1 MELVTPGIGLVFWML
16 FTFTIV
22 LILLKKYAW
31 KPVLKMIKEREESI
45 DGALKMADKAK
56 EDMAKLQSDNEK
68 ILADARKER
77 DNLLKDAREVKEK
90 IISEAKQQAGV
101 EANKLIDNAKAS
113 IHNEKMAALSEI
125 KNQIAFLSVDIAE
138 KILQK
143 ELSAGSRQKEYIESL
158 IKDIN
163 LN

>member
-16 FTFTIV
+16 LSFSIV
-22 LILLKKYAW
+22 LLLLKRYAW
-31 KPVLKMIKEREESI
+31 KPILKMIKEREESI

-77 DNLLKDAREVKEK
+77 DVLLKDAREIKEK
-90 IISEAKQQAGV
+90 IITDAKIQAGI
-101 EANKLIDNAKAS
+101 EANKMIENAKAS
-113 IHNEKMAALSEI
+113 INNEKMAALTEI

-138 KILQK
+138 KILKK
-143 ELSAGSRQKEYIESL
+143 ELSSELRQKEYIDNL
-158 IKDIN
+158 VKDIN

>member
-16 FTFTIV
+16 LSFSIV
-22 LILLKKYAW
+22 LFILKRYAW
-31 KPVLKMIKEREESI
+31 KPILKMIKEREDSI

-56 EDMAKLQSDNEK
+56 EEMAKLQSDNEK
-68 ILADARKER
+68 ILAEARKER
-77 DNLLKDAREVKEK
+77 DALLKDAREMKDK
-90 IISEAKQQAGV
+90 IIADAKNQASI
-101 EANKLIDNAKAS
+101 EANKLVESAKSS
-113 IHNEKMAALSEI
+113 INTEKLAALTEI

-143 ELSAGSRQKEYIESL
+143 ELSSELRQKEYIENL
-158 IKDIN
+158 VKDIN

>member
-16 FTFTIV
+16 LSFSIV
-22 LILLKKYAW
+22 FIILKKFAW
-31 KPVLKMIKEREESI
+31 KPILKMIKEREESI

-56 EDMAKLQSDNEK
+56 EEMAKLQSDNER
-68 ILADARKER
+68 ILAEARKER

-90 IISEAKQQAGV
+90 IIAEAKTQAGV
-101 EANKLIDNAKAS
+101 EANKLIENAKAA
-113 IHNEKMAALSEI
+113 IHGEKIAALSEI
-125 KNQIAFLSVDIAE
+125 KNQIAYLSVDIAE

-143 ELSAGSRQKEYIESL
+143 ELSSDLRQKEYIESL
-158 IKDIN
+158 VKDIN

>member
-16 FTFTIV
+16 LSFSIV
-22 LILLKKYAW
+22 LFILKRYAW
-31 KPVLKMIKEREESI
+31 KPILKMIKEREDSI

-56 EDMAKLQSDNEK
+56 EEMAKLQSDNEK
-68 ILADARKER
+68 ILAEARKER
-77 DNLLKDAREVKEK
+77 DALLKDAREMKDK
-90 IISEAKQQAGV
+90 IIADAKNQASI
-101 EANKLIDNAKAS
+101 EANKLVESAKAS
-113 IHNEKMAALSEI
+113 INTEKLAALTEI

-143 ELSAGSRQKEYIESL
+143 ELSSELRQKEYIENL
-158 IKDIN
+158 VKDIN

>member
-16 FTFTIV
+16 LTFTIV

-90 IISEAKQQAGV
+90 IISEAKQQASV

>member
-1 MELVTPGIGLVFWML
+1 MELVTPGIGLIFWML
-16 FTFTIV
+16 LTFSIV
-22 LILLKKYAW
+22 LIILKKYAW
-31 KPVLKMIKEREESI
+31 KPVLKMIKDREESI
-45 DGALKMADKAK
+45 ESALKMADKAK
-56 EDMAKLQSDNEK
+56 EEMAKLQSDNEK

-101 EANKLIDNAKAS
+101 EANKLIENAKAS
-113 IHNEKMAALSEI
+113 IHSEKMAALSEI